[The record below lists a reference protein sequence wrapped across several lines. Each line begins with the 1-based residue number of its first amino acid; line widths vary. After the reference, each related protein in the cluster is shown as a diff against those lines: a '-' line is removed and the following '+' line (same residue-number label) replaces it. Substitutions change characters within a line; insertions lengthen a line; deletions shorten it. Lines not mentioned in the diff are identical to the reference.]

1 MPQPGTSTRPPP
13 PRVIAIANFKGGVG
27 KTTTAVNLAGALIL
41 RQQRVLLIDLDAQGN
56 AGTIL
61 NVTSTAEQLGVRY
74 LLHSDTYGVAEC
86 VITRGPYLDV
96 IPADP
101 DLLEVEQHLFYM
113 PDGRLRLRHKL
124 AAASSG
130 YDVVIL
136 DCPPSMGALT
146 QCALSAAQEV
156 IIPVDVGFLSIT
168 GLLRMQTLVEQIRQT
183 VNPAL
188 RLAGVLATKYDSRTT
203 LSGQTVETIQSMGLP
218 MFAHPIRVSV
228 DIIRAQIARKP
239 ISGFAPGSSAD
250 QDYHALAQALFP
262 TLAPRTPDLV
272 QAHQER

>member
-1 MPQPGTSTRPPP
+1 
-13 PRVIAIANFKGGVG
+13 VIAIANFKGGVG

-41 RQQRVLLIDLDAQGN
+41 RQQRILLIDLDAQGN

-113 PDGRLRLRHKL
+113 PDGRLRLRDKL

>member
-1 MPQPGTSTRPPP
+1 
-13 PRVIAIANFKGGVG
+13 
-27 KTTTAVNLAGALIL
+27 
-41 RQQRVLLIDLDAQGN
+41 
-56 AGTIL
+56 
-61 NVTSTAEQLGVRY
+61 
-74 LLHSDTYGVAEC
+74 
-86 VITRGPYLDV
+86 
-96 IPADP
+96 
-101 DLLEVEQHLFYM
+101 
-113 PDGRLRLRHKL
+113 
-124 AAASSG
+124 
-130 YDVVIL
+130 
-136 DCPPSMGALT
+136 
-146 QCALSAAQEV
+146 
-156 IIPVDVGFLSIT
+156 
-168 GLLRMQTLVEQIRQT
+168 MQTLVEQIRQT

-250 QDYHALAQALFP
+250 QDYHALAQALCP